1 MYDGTKLTLLFGL
14 TLGMLKKL
22 ILYTSLLLLG
32 SACNSNS
39 KTEQADNAL
48 DGGRYFIE
56 NYMQGDMIKAHAYLL
71 VDDKNQAYFDQ
82 MTKQYYSL
90 DKEGRNQLRQ
100 SSIQINEVKT
110 INDHTSA
117 IIYANSNDK
126 VERWVKV
133 VATPQGW
140 KVDLKF
146 SYGPKL

>member
-1 MYDGTKLTLLFGL
+1 MV
-14 TLGMLKKL
+14 
-22 ILYTSLLLLG
+22 S
-32 SACNSNS
+32 SACNNTSMA
-39 KTEQADNAL
+39 EQADNPL

-56 NYMQGDMIKAHAYLL
+56 NYMQGDMKKAHAYLL

-82 MTKQYYSL
+82 MTKEYYSL

-100 SSIQINEVKT
+100 ASIQINEVKT
-110 INDHTSA
+110 INDQTSA

>member
-1 MYDGTKLTLLFGL
+1 M
-14 TLGMLKKL
+14 
-22 ILYTSLLLLG
+22 LYTSLLIMG
-32 SACNSNS
+32 SACNSNNPS
-39 KTEQADNAL
+39 EQADNAL

-56 NYMQGDMIKAHAYLL
+56 NYMQGDMKKAHEYLL
-71 VDDKNQAYFDQ
+71 VDAKNQAYFDQ
-82 MTKQYYSL
+82 MTKEYYSL

-110 INDHTSA
+110 INDQTTA

-126 VERWVKV
+126 KERWVKV
-133 VATPQGW
+133 VFTPQGW